1 MSKAENWHRPRYI
14 VSFSELY
21 QDGKK
26 LKRQHKCLLLGCGE
40 AGKSTFI
47 KQMRIM
53 NNHTFTDEE
62 LTAYKQQIS
71 VNIHSAITKLC
82 DELNAKELDSMGKT
96 PELLEAMDQVQAI
109 KTVSPATIFD
119 SAAIIKTLWE
129 CEEIQATYLRRNEF
143 QIEECARYFLSR
155 VDQVMEKSYT
165 PTMQDIVQIRERTTG
180 IVEHHFVMNN
190 PNAMGP
196 FQSKPQTVILVSQ

>member
-1 MSKAENWHRPRYI
+1 
-14 VSFSELY
+14 
-21 QDGKK
+21 
-26 LKRQHKCLLLGCGE
+26 
-40 AGKSTFI
+40 
-47 KQMRIM
+47 M

-71 VNIHSAITKLC
+71 VNIHSAINTLC
-82 DELNAKELDSMGKT
+82 DQLNSKELDSMGKT

-180 IVEHHFVMNN
+180 IVEHHFVMKN
-190 PNAMGP
+190 PQSMGP